1 MENQLVIFTLAEQ
14 SYGVNIAVVDGII
27 KLQDITKVPHAPDF
41 VVGITNLRGTVLPV
55 IDLHKRFDRPPQ
67 EATRDSRII
76 VVESNG
82 YKIGMVVDAVTEVL
96 RIPTSAIEPPAPLMI
111 TIDSAFI
118 TGIAKIADRLV
129 ILLDLAQVLNAQ
141 EHLTLHTM
149 SVAA

>member
-1 MENQLVIFTLAEQ
+1 MENQLVIFTLAGQ

-27 KLQDITKVPHAPDF
+27 KLQDITKVPHAPGF
-41 VVGITNLRGTVLPV
+41 VMGITNLRGTVLPV
-55 IDLHKRFDRPPQ
+55 IDLHTRFDLPPE

-82 YKIGMVVDAVTEVL
+82 SKIGMVVDAVTEVL
-96 RIPTSAIEPPAPLMI
+96 RVPAEAIEPPAPLMI
-111 TIDSAFI
+111 TINSAFI

-141 EHLTLHTM
+141 DHMALQNL
-149 SVAA
+149 SVAV

>member
-1 MENQLVIFTLAEQ
+1 MENQLVIFTLAGQ

-27 KLQDITKVPHAPDF
+27 KLQGITKVPHAPAF

-55 IDLHKRFDRPPQ
+55 IDLHKRFDLPSE

-76 VVESNG
+76 VVESNHS
-82 YKIGMVVDAVTEVL
+82 KIGMVVDAVTEVL
-96 RIPTSAIEPPAPLMI
+96 RVPAEAIEPPAPLMI

-118 TGIAKIADRLV
+118 TGIAKIGDRLV

-141 EHLTLHTM
+141 DHMALQDL
-149 SVAA
+149 SVAV